1 MNTNYST
8 FNYNSDFT
16 PQYNIFNVNT
26 TNKRYVGIGTHIPNE
41 FLDIIGN
48 VSTTNLFIHKN
59 IYYTNYS
66 SNTLNNFDSTSNN
79 IHILSVDTNK
89 QIIEPNL
96 VSSNYEETGTE
107 WSIVNNNNIKLTL
120 RNINDNTRLHY
131 NSDFYPITLSSTTLS
146 LYFNSTITLKYL
158 YITKNNFT
166 ELDSNDINNIL
177 NTRINNNEININ
189 ITDNTSLITNFT
201 TNLLVSTHS
210 LFKFTNFITL
220 SKNSYNCI
228 LKNLNG
234 YNIQFIG
241 TYDYYA
247 GSLWNKDTTNNNV
260 YILKNVGI
268 NTNNSNN
275 PANELDIM
283 GNSVFTGNLIINN
296 KLTTNILNSSQ
307 LNINGYTSV
316 NQIEPYENSL
326 IINPYKTPIGIASS
340 NPSDFLDIG
349 SNFKVKN
356 NGNILLENLHIK
368 NDINFTENKSLVHN
382 NSSITLNTPNN
393 IIYKLNNKTILND
406 NKTIIDLY
414 SKLTIDKSTNH
425 NENNGNSNNGNSNN
439 EDILY
444 INGNVNI
451 YGDLTTNSE
460 KILIYN
466 PNNITLAQDINTENT
481 IVSNLLHSDGFL
493 YTDTLETTSINIQE
507 NFNLPIQNND
517 IPLYDYPYIYYNQIT
532 NKYMIYNNNICTA
545 INTTTTLLNFS
556 NIVKIFSY
564 NASNLNYINTTNVS
578 TTVLENNKIFNLN
591 SAQINYNVNTNNPEV
606 LINNNKYYFDMF

>member
-1 MNTNYST
+1 
-8 FNYNSDFT
+8 
-16 PQYNIFNVNT
+16 
-26 TNKRYVGIGTHIPNE
+26 
-41 FLDIIGN
+41 
-48 VSTTNLFIHKN
+48 
-59 IYYTNYS
+59 
-66 SNTLNNFDSTSNN
+66 
-79 IHILSVDTNK
+79 
-89 QIIEPNL
+89 
-96 VSSNYEETGTE
+96 
-107 WSIVNNNNIKLTL
+107 
-120 RNINDNTRLHY
+120 
-131 NSDFYPITLSSTTLS
+131 
-146 LYFNSTITLKYL
+146 
-158 YITKNNFT
+158 
-166 ELDSNDINNIL
+166 
-177 NTRINNNEININ
+177 
-189 ITDNTSLITNFT
+189 
-201 TNLLVSTHS
+201 
-210 LFKFTNFITL
+210 
-220 SKNSYNCI
+220 
-228 LKNLNG
+228 
-234 YNIQFIG
+234 
-241 TYDYYA
+241 
-247 GSLWNKDTTNNNV
+247 
-260 YILKNVGI
+260 

-275 PANELDIM
+275 PTNELDIM
-283 GNSVFTGNLIINN
+283 GNSVFTGNLVINN

-406 NKTIIDLY
+406 NETIIDLY
-414 SKLTIDKSTNH
+414 SKLIIDKSTNH
-425 NENNGNSNNGNSNN
+425 NENIGNSNN

-564 NASNLNYINTTNVS
+564 NASNLNYINTTNVY

-606 LINNNKYYFDMF
+606 LINNNKYYFDM